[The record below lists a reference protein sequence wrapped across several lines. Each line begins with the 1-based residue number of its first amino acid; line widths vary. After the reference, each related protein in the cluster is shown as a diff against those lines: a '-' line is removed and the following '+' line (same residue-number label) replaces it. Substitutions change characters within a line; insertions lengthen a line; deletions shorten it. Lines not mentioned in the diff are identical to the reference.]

1 IVTPNSSGLSHN
13 KYYDFNIGHSGVIWN
28 NHASE
33 VGQSQLGGIM
43 PGNPH
48 LRVTGSA
55 KVILN
60 EVTSGNR
67 SALNGPGEVFGRPAD
82 VIIANP
88 NGISCDGCGFINTP
102 HATLTTG
109 VPEIDVSGSLKGF
122 VVKGGDITFG
132 AKGANFFSGQGAID
146 IVDIVSRT
154 VHLEGPIAGREIG
167 MTAGTGSYDYAS
179 REMKELT
186 DITGKPEYA
195 IDGSALGALQ
205 GDQIKLVATEK
216 GVGVRMRH
224 DMAANAGQLHL
235 SADGKISLQNA

>member
-1 IVTPNSSGLSHN
+1 
-13 KYYDFNIGHSGVIWN
+13 
-28 NHASE
+28 
-33 VGQSQLGGIM
+33 
-43 PGNPH
+43 
-48 LRVTGSA
+48 SA

-60 EVTSGNR
+60 EVTSSKR
-67 SALNGPGEVFGRPAD
+67 SALHGPGEVFGSPAD

-109 VPEIDVSGSLKGF
+109 VPEIDASGFLKGF
-122 VVKGGDITFG
+122 EVRGGDITFG
-132 AKGANFFSGQGAID
+132 AKGANFFSGQGAVD

-154 VHLEGPIAGREIG
+154 VHFEGAVAGKEIG
-167 MTAGTGSYDYAS
+167 VTAGTGHFDYAS

-205 GDQIKLVATEK
+205 ADRIKLVATEK

-235 SADGKISLQNA
+235 SADG